1 MKATSTTATATV
13 DISQQAVAQQA
24 AQVGIGVIALFTG
37 LSGIWGAA
45 CLLSALSQYGV
56 TGLIKGWISAV
67 LGG

>member
-13 DISQQAVAQQA
+13 AISQQAVDQQA

-56 TGLIKGWISAV
+56 TGLLKGWLSAV
-67 LGG
+67 MGG